1 MRRYVTGNKVIEKR
15 GRGLKIIGW
24 DSRQKKADA
33 ATPPAHQTS
42 HASNAAS
49 PKTARFQFFI
59 FLAFLQEFRG
69 DLEYPE
75 QSFEPYVCHLG
86 PFSMPLLSLPKIN
99 LNRRRQ

>member
-42 HASNAAS
+42 HASNAAG
-49 PKTARFQFFI
+49 PKTARLQFFYI
-59 FLAFLQEFRG
+59 SCISSGISWGF
-69 DLEYPE
+69 
-75 QSFEPYVCHLG
+75 
-86 PFSMPLLSLPKIN
+86 KIPGTVI
-99 LNRRRQ
+99 